1 MSGESAGE
9 RWSPVQRVESVL
21 ISVLSLLDD
30 AEVSSPANVD
40 AGVMLRNDPA
50 AYKERVIQDREKSK
64 TDIPAGFEMPTHE
77 SAFKKEEPVVDE
89 FSWSDSDAE
98 SFGGSDSDEEMF
110 DDDDEEEGEAGSGAE
125 SEGEEEKAKAAQ

>member
-1 MSGESAGE
+1 
-9 RWSPVQRVESVL
+9 
-21 ISVLSLLDD
+21 
-30 AEVSSPANVD
+30 
-40 AGVMLRNDPA
+40 MLRNDPA
-50 AYKERVIQDREKSK
+50 AYKERVVQDREKSK

-110 DDDDEEEGEAGSGAE
+110 DDDDEEAEAASGAE
-125 SEGEEEKAKAAQ
+125 SEGEDDKEKAAQ

>member
-1 MSGESAGE
+1 
-9 RWSPVQRVESVL
+9 
-21 ISVLSLLDD
+21 
-30 AEVSSPANVD
+30 
-40 AGVMLRNDPA
+40 VMLRGNSA

-64 TDIPAGFEMPTHE
+64 TDIPAGFVMPTHE

-110 DDDDEEEGEAGSGAE
+110 DDDDEAGSGAE
-125 SEGEEEKAKAAQ
+125 SEGEDDKAKAAQ